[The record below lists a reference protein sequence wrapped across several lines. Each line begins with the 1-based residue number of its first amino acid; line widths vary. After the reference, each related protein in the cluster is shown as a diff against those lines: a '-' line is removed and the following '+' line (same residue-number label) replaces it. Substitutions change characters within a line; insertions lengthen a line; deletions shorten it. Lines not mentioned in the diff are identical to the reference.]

1 MPWPPLLADATQ
13 AELRSIVLVLVLAAS
28 AAAAVLSRLH
38 SRLVLPAVVLEIVLG
53 ILIGPQVLS
62 IAHLNEGRCSGDRRA
77 G

>member
-13 AELRSIVLVLVLAAS
+13 AELRSIVLVLAAS